1 MAIIW
6 MKGGVIM
13 ISIVNDI
20 SNFDENV
27 EIGGGWGCYIACT
40 GGCLITEMVAAP
52 MAVATMDLS

>member
-1 MAIIW
+1 
-6 MKGGVIM
+6 M